1 MKQSTLLRWIEAAE
15 GARVCLLADEDP
27 VRAKSM
33 TTSASPP
40 RPFDLSR
47 LRQQLCLGATARRL
61 SRFTR
66 LRSAD

>member
-15 GARVCLLADEDP
+15 SARFCLLATENSA
-27 VRAKSM
+27 RAKFT
-33 TTSASPP
+33 TTSTSPA
-40 RPFDLSR
+40 PFDLSR
-47 LRQQLCLGATARRL
+47 LRQQLCLGDAARRL